1 MMNSRWNMQWGQHG
15 LHSNNRS
22 PDFRRMLGAPLTLFT
37 LLLVYGCSTVGP
49 DYHTPELTLAE
60 QWDDA
65 EDVRIEAGEV
75 DHSDWWSTFNDPT
88 LTELIELAHD
98 ENLPLRM
105 AGIRIMEARAHL
117 GRAVGGLYPNQ
128 QAFGSYSRIKINGG
142 DNPSPDSALPSSL
155 DPSGY
160 YDNYELGVGAAW
172 ELDLWGRN
180 RRGVESADASYI
192 SSIAN
197 YDDILVSLTAD
208 VATSYVTIRM
218 LEERL
223 TIAQR
228 NAELQ
233 QTGLEVAESRFE
245 NGAAGELDVAQA
257 KALHGS
263 TEVLVVELQTS
274 LRHARNGL
282 AILVGK
288 QTEEVRSILGEP
300 GSIPVAPESVAI
312 GIPADLI
319 RRRPDIRL
327 AELQAMAQCAQ
338 IGIAK
343 AGLFPRFGIGGA
355 FGFSAANSS
364 NLTNS
369 DNETGFISPFF
380 SWNILNYGR
389 ISNQIRAEDAQYQ
402 SLLVNFQYTVLLAQH
417 EVEDAVS
424 GFLGAQSSVVHLAD
438 VVASAK
444 RAEELAMNQ
453 YKEGGSSYTRVLDS
467 QRFLSVWQDQLTVK
481 NADVCINLIS
491 IYRSL
496 GGGWQLREG
505 KPLIPEATREE
516 MKERTGWGGLLAEAE
531 EAPNRETE
539 PSDSVRLPDS
549 LF

>member
-1 MMNSRWNMQWGQHG
+1 MMNSKWNKRRRLRELRPVKRTCEIGKIFRT
-15 LHSNNRS
+15 LS
-22 PDFRRMLGAPLTLFT
+22 PLLTLF
-37 LLLVYGCSTVGP
+37 LVYGCSTVGP
-49 DYHTPELTLAE
+49 EHKAPDLSVAE
-60 QWDDA
+60 QWSDA
-65 EDVRIEAGEV
+65 EDVRIEAGEI
-75 DHSDWWSTFNDPT
+75 DHSEWWNTFNDPI
-88 LTELIELAHD
+88 LTELIELAH
-98 ENLPLRM
+98 EQNLPLRI
-105 AGIRIMEARAHL
+105 AGIRIMESRAHL
-117 GRAVGGLYPNQ
+117 GRAVGALYPTQ
-128 QAFGSYSRIKINGG
+128 SAFGSYSRIKLNGA
-142 DNPSPDSALPSSL
+142 DNPSPNSALPNSS
-155 DPSGY
+155 DGSGY
-160 YDNYELGVGAAW
+160 YNDYQAGLGAAW

-192 SSIAN
+192 ASIAT
-197 YDDILVSLTAD
+197 YDDMLVSLTAD
-208 VATSYVTIRM
+208 VATSYVTLRM

-223 TIAQR
+223 AIAQR

-263 TEVLVVELQTS
+263 TVVLVIQLKTS
-274 LRHARNGL
+274 LQHARNGL

-288 QTEEVRSILGEP
+288 QTDEVRSILGEP

-355 FGFSAANSS
+355 FGVSSPHSDGLFS
-364 NLTNS
+364 S
-369 DNETGFISPFF
+369 DNQTGFISPFF

-402 SLLVNFQYTVLLAQH
+402 ALLVNFQQTVLVAQR
-417 EVEDAVS
+417 EVEDGVS
-424 GFLGAQSSVVHLAD
+424 GFLGAQNGVDQLEKVVL
-438 VVASAK
+438 SAK
-444 RAEELAMNQ
+444 RAEELALNQ
-453 YKEGGSSYTRVLDS
+453 YREGGSSYSRVLDS

-505 KPLIPEATREE
+505 KPLIPDATREE

-531 EAPNRETE
+531 EAPDRETE